1 MPAIDEQSET
11 GVVPRQRVFVVA
23 GGTAGDFTITGIV
36 VGDLLSSVV
45 GFLLT
50 TGTPNGITILNLTS
64 EFTITA
70 ANTINNAAG
79 TSSAAGMLFVTY
91 FDNPNAD

>member
-1 MPAIDEQSET
+1 MPAQDQQAET

-23 GGTAGDFTITGIV
+23 GGAAGDFTITGIA
-36 VGDLLSSVV
+36 VGDYLSSVV

-50 TGTPNGITILNLTS
+50 EAGPNGITILNLTS
-64 EFTITA
+64 EFSITA
-70 ANTINNAAG
+70 ANTINNGGG

-91 FDNPNAD
+91 YDNPNA